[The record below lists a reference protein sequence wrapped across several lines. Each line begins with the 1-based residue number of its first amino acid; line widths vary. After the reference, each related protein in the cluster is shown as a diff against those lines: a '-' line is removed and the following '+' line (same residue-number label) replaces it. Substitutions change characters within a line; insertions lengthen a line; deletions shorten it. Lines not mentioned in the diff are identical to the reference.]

1 MFFYKSVFTRNLF
14 PPQRIF
20 KKLYCK
26 TIKFKQMKKLVIYI
40 FGIAVLGLSCEQDP
54 VSTDPSASEPADI
67 HLSSGGGDVIESSNE
82 FGFDMFNA
90 ILADE
95 PDDKNILISPVSIS
109 LALAMTY
116 NGANGYTEDSMAYAL
131 RMDHLS
137 SDEINL
143 TYKELMEGLKSVDE
157 KVIMEIANSIWY
169 RQDFDVEQ
177 GFLDINQLYYN
188 AEISELDFSSPDAK
202 DIINNWVSDQT
213 HGKIPSIVDYI
224 SPDDVMFLINAIYFN
239 GIWKKEF
246 DPESTYQETFI
257 LPGGT
262 TKTVDMMN
270 MKDTIGYMDND
281 LMQMA
286 ELDYGRG
293 NYSMLV
299 MLPKGNLTPEALAQ
313 QINTENWQSWL
324 AALSEKEVTLLL
336 PKFTFDYEK
345 KLNDVLSFMGMGIA
359 FDPWEADFT
368 GIYSPGGLFISRVKH
383 KTFIEVDE
391 EGTEA
396 AAATV
401 VAVSFSGYDPLEV
414 FMTVNKPF
422 LFAIREKTTNAIVF
436 IGKVAEPKT
445 E

>member
-1 MFFYKSVFTRNLF
+1 MR
-14 PPQRIF
+14 
-20 KKLYCK
+20 KL
-26 TIKFKQMKKLVIYI
+26 ILYI
-40 FGIAVLGLSCEQDP
+40 FGIALLGLSCEKNPGPSTGEP
-54 VSTDPSASEPADI
+54 VDI
-67 HLSSGGGDVIESSNE
+67 HISAGGGDVIESSNE
-82 FGFDMFNA
+82 FGFDLFNA

-95 PDDKNILISPVSIS
+95 PVEKNVMISPVSIS

-116 NGANGYTEDSMAYAL
+116 NGANGDTEDSMAYAL

-137 SDEINL
+137 SDDINL

-169 RQDFDVEQ
+169 RQDFNVEQ
-177 GFLDINQLYYN
+177 GFLDINQQYYN
-188 AEISELDFSSPDAK
+188 AEISELDFSSPDAR
-202 DIINNWVSDQT
+202 DIINNWVSDHT

-246 DPESTYQETFI
+246 DPESTSPETFI

-262 TKTVDMMN
+262 TKIVDMMN
-270 MKDTIGYMDND
+270 MKDTIDYMEND

-299 MLPKGNLTPEALAQ
+299 MLPKGNLTPEELAQ
-313 QINTENWQSWL
+313 RINTESWQSWL

-345 KLNDVLSFMGMGIA
+345 RLNDVLSLMGMGIA
-359 FDPWEADFT
+359 FNTGKADFT

-401 VAVSFSGYDPLEV
+401 VAISYSSYDPSEV

-436 IGKVAEPKT
+436 IGKVAEPQT